1 MTKKPKGESVFLHM
15 LRNMTRKFLLPP
27 ALQIALALTALV
39 SISIPVYADA
49 TLPALLADHMVIQR
63 GLPVHVWGMAA
74 PHEAVAVTFRG
85 ETKSATADDDGRWSI
100 YLAPSEAGG
109 PFELSVKA
117 TNTILLHDILVGDV
131 WISSGQSNMEFPMS
145 ELTNAPA
152 EIAAAQYP
160 KIRLFMVKHKPA
172 DYPLE
177 NVESKGWA
185 PCTPETIADSS
196 AVAYFFARHLQQKLG
211 VPIGLV
217 ESFWG
222 GTAAESWTSL
232 RALSADA
239 SLMPVF
245 AERAKTVAEQS
256 TNILREKR
264 EEQEFQLAVE
274 QAKADGKPLPWRKWH
289 PDFAGWAPAAL
300 FNGMIAPLT
309 PLAIRGVIWYQGEA
323 NSGPRASLYAHLFQ
337 TMIRDWRNAWNEGDF
352 PFLFVQIAN
361 WNTSPEALW
370 PEVRDAQRQALA
382 LRNTGMAVTIDIG
395 EPDNLHPKNKQD
407 VGLRLALAARAI
419 AFGEK
424 IEYSGPLYRELTQE
438 DHALRV
444 WFDHAAGLMAKNSTA
459 QSSMAQDST
468 TKDSAAKVPAT
479 PGEVTGFEI
488 AGADGK
494 YSPAE
499 AKIEGES
506 VIVSSAAVPTPV
518 SVRYGWAA
526 SPNCN
531 LYNKEGLPASP
542 FQAPE

>member
-1 MTKKPKGESVFLHM
+1 MARRHLQFSVLH
-15 LRNMTRKFLLPP
+15 
-27 ALQIALALTALV
+27 IAAVLTALV
-39 SISIPVYADA
+39 AVAIPARADA
-49 TLPALLADHMVIQR
+49 TLPALLADHMVMQR

-74 PHEAVAVTFRG
+74 PQEAVSVAFRG
-85 ETKSATADDDGRWSI
+85 ETKSTTADDEGRWSV
-100 YLAPSEAGG
+100 YLSPGEAGG
-109 PFELSVKA
+109 PFQLTVKA
-117 TNTILLHDILVGDV
+117 TNTLVVNDILVGDV
-131 WISSGQSNMEFPMS
+131 WVASGQSNMEFPMT
-145 ELTNAPA
+145 ELANAQT

-177 NVESKGWA
+177 DVESKGWA
-185 PCTPETIADSS
+185 ACTPETVATTS

-232 RALSADA
+232 HSLSADA
-239 SLMPVF
+239 ALMPVF
-245 AERAKTVAEQS
+245 AERAKTVATES
-256 TNILREKR
+256 TTVLQQQR
-264 EEQEFQLAVE
+264 EEREYQQAVA
-274 QAKADGKPLPWRKWH
+274 QAQADGKPLPWRKWH
-289 PDFAGWAPAAL
+289 PDFAAWAPSAL

-309 PLAIRGVIWYQGEA
+309 PFAIRGVIWYQGEA
-323 NSGPRASLYAHLFQ
+323 NSGSRASLYARLFQ
-337 TMIRDWRNAWNEGDF
+337 TMIRDWRNAWGEGDF

-370 PEVRDAQRQALA
+370 PEVRDAQRQALV
-382 LRNTGMAVTIDIG
+382 LKNTGMAVTIDG
-395 EPDNLHPKNKQD
+395 NEPDNLHPKNKQD

-419 AFGEK
+419 SYGEK
-424 IEYSGPLYRELTQE
+424 IEWSGPLYRQITQE

-444 WFDHAAGLMAKNSTA
+444 WFDHAGGLMAKG
-459 QSSMAQDST
+459 
-468 TKDSAAKVPAT
+468 AAVTGAAT
-479 PGEVTGFEI
+479 GAATGEVTGFEV

-494 YSPAE
+494 YSA
-499 AKIEGES
+499 AQARIEGES
-506 VIVSSAAVPTPV
+506 VVVSSLDVPKPV

-531 LYNKEGLPASP
+531 LFNKEGLPASP

>member
-1 MTKKPKGESVFLHM
+1 MI
-15 LRNMTRKFLLPP
+15 RKHLQLSTLLIVIVLA
-27 ALQIALALTALV
+27 ALVALA
-39 SISIPVYADA
+39 IPLRADV
-49 TLPALLADHMVIQR
+49 TLPALLADHMVVQR

-74 PHEAVAVTFRG
+74 PHEAVTVSFRS
-85 ETKSATADDDGRWSI
+85 ETKSATADDDGRWSV
-100 YLAPSEAGG
+100 YLSPSEAGG
-109 PFELSVKA
+109 PFQLTIKG
-117 TNTILLHDILVGDV
+117 TNTIAVNDILVGDV
-131 WISSGQSNMEFPMS
+131 WVASGQSNMEFPML
-145 ELTNAPA
+145 ELTNAQA
-152 EIAAAQYP
+152 EIAAAQNP

-185 PCTPETIADSS
+185 ACTPETVADTS

-232 RALSADA
+232 HGLAADA

-245 AERAKTVAEQS
+245 AERAKTVDTES
-256 TNILREKR
+256 TTVLQQQR
-264 EEQEFQLAVE
+264 EEREYQQAVE

-289 PDFAGWAPAAL
+289 PDFAAWAPAAL
-300 FNGMIAPLT
+300 YNGMIAPLT
-309 PLAIRGVIWYQGEA
+309 PFAIRGVIWYQGEA
-323 NSGPRASLYAHLFQ
+323 NSGPRASLYARLFQ
-337 TMIRDWRNAWNEGDF
+337 TMIRDWRNAWGEGDF

-370 PEVRDAQRQALA
+370 PEVRNAQRQALV
-382 LRNTGMAVTIDIG
+382 LKNTGMAVTIDVG

-419 AFGEK
+419 SYGEK
-424 IEYSGPLYRELTQE
+424 IEWSGPLYRQVTQE

-444 WFDHAAGLMAKNSTA
+444 WFDHANGLTAKGAG
-459 QSSMAQDST
+459 
-468 TKDSAAKVPAT
+468 VPSQ
-479 PGEVTGFEI
+479 VTGFEV

-494 YSPAE
+494 YSAAD

-506 VIVSSAAVPTPV
+506 VIVSSAAVQKPI
-518 SVRYGWAA
+518 SVRYAWAA

-531 LYNKEGLPASP
+531 LFNKEGLPASP
-542 FQAPE
+542 FQVPE